1 MLFRDKL
8 YYILEELNSHKRTPL
23 ELMKVCV
30 EERLESS
37 LNSYKHSLENSYS
50 YLSTK
55 DEMNVLKKLNRSL
68 K

>member
-8 YYILEELNSHKRTPL
+8 YYILEELNSHKRTPNQV
-23 ELMKVCV
+23 MQSCIKD
-30 EERLESS
+30 RLESS

-55 DEMNVLKKLNRSL
+55 DEMNVLKKLNRGL

>member
-8 YYILEELNSHKRTPL
+8 YYILEELNSHRHTPSQ
-23 ELMKVCV
+23 LMEICV
-30 EERLESS
+30 KNRLESS
-37 LNSYKHSLENSYS
+37 LNAYKYSLENSYS

-55 DEMNVLKKLNRSL
+55 DEINVLKKLNRSL